1 MNKTILVDGMHCIYD
16 EEFNVNQNLLNI
28 LNSINC
34 QKILVVNKFR
44 EKGLVSLQGN
54 EFEAFSLEEQGIKK
68 NNPEFF
74 KTLMTKFSLTPENL
88 IYFDHSEDNINSAKE
103 LGIKSIHY
111 TGDNDKIK
119 EFLDELK
126 IN

>member
-1 MNKTILVDGMHCIYD
+1 MHCIYD